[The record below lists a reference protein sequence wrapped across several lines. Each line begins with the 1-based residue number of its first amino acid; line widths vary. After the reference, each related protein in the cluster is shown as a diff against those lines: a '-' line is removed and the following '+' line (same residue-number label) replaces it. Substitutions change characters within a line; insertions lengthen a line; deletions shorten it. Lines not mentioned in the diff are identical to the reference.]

1 MINRRKFISILVAA
15 TLTAAPAVADVKD
28 LVISQL
34 KAQGFRKIRIGRTLL
49 GRTRIVA
56 INSRMRREIIINPRT
71 GEILRDYWEVLAP
84 GPTEEGG
91 QILNSGNGGPGNSG
105 NGGSDDEGNGGS
117 EDGGSGDD
125 GGNGHD
131 GGGGDGNGGGDGEGG
146 DGDNG
151 GGEGGEGDGG
161 NDGEGGGEDGGGDD
175 DG

>member
-15 TLTAAPAVADVKD
+15 TLTATPAVADVKD

-84 GPTEEGG
+84 GPTEGG